1 MNCYEIKKLLEIKR
15 YDELTKEELNDI
27 NLYIRQCNG
36 CSKSLDASI
45 EYDKMLLKMK
55 KSVPQINDPES
66 LTRAIIDSTL
76 DVNAIKRSITFID
89 KIFDLIEVP
98 PVQYALK
105 TLLVLITCF
114 YIFEEFLITQKTSEL
129 ENKYYSQAV
138 SSAGINSIIENE
150 ILLLNKLKD
159 VYEIVNSEKDY
170 LELSDEWVLIR
181 NSEQK
186 RIIGYY
192 LSYLLKD
199 KYDEKELIEKL
210 EHLDKINFLDGIN
223 EKEIKEL
230 DKHREI
236 IRNEIKQILPER

>member
-36 CSKSLDASI
+36 CSKSLDSSI

-66 LTRAIIDSTL
+66 LTRAIIDSTF

-89 KIFDLIEVP
+89 KFFDLIEVP

-114 YIFEEFLITQKTSEL
+114 YIFEEFMITQKTLEL

-236 IRNEIKQILPER
+236 IRNEIKQILPGR

>member
-1 MNCYEIKKLLEIKR
+1 MHNLDKA
-15 YDELTKEELNDI
+15 LN
-27 NLYIRQCNG
+27 
-36 CSKSLDASI
+36 
-45 EYDKMLLKMK
+45 
-55 KSVPQINDPES
+55 
-66 LTRAIIDSTL
+66 
-76 DVNAIKRSITFID
+76 
-89 KIFDLIEVP
+89 
-98 PVQYALK
+98 
-105 TLLVLITCF
+105 
-114 YIFEEFLITQKTSEL
+114 TQ
-129 ENKYYSQAV
+129 
-138 SSAGINSIIENE
+138 GE

-236 IRNEIKQILPER
+236 IRNEIKQILSER

>member
-27 NLYIRQCNG
+27 NLYIRQYNG

-55 KSVPQINDPES
+55 KSVPQINDPEA
-66 LTRAIIDSTL
+66 LTRAIIDSTF
-76 DVNAIKRSITFID
+76 DVNATKRSITFIN

-236 IRNEIKQILPER
+236 IRNEIKQILPGR